1 MIELSGAL
9 LAISSLLPPHLDH
22 PPPSLLRRHIA
33 AATLPFI
40 FAPISSSSAAD
51 SYNYDAA
58 AASYDSLDGGP
69 LAEALGLKSLR
80 STATGLCRGKTLEVG
95 VGTGLNLPLYD
106 AKVTASL
113 TAVDLSSGM
122 LREASKAPSRLPVE
136 LLQMNAEALKFAD
149 ASFDAVLDTF
159 SLCVYGDPAAALAE
173 MRRVCKPSGR
183 VVLLEHQRSTANAA
197 LGWYQDATAGAASK
211 LGGKGCVYNQ
221 RVEELAA
228 RAGLEVVKRTEA
240 VAGTVALLETRPK
253 G

>member
-1 MIELSGAL
+1 M
-9 LAISSLLPPHLDH
+9 
-22 PPPSLLRRHIA
+22 
-33 AATLPFI
+33 
-40 FAPISSSSAAD
+40 
-51 SYNYDAA
+51 
-58 AASYDSLDGGP
+58 
-69 LAEALGLKSLR
+69 AEALGLKSLR

-159 SLCVYGDPAAALAE
+159 SLCVYGDPAAAAPCGDAP
-173 MRRVCKPSGR
+173 RVQAPSGR